1 MKKIFLLLLTATFL
15 SILFTACNNSKADVV
30 DLKLNLIKGQ
40 TYNYGMKMNM
50 NMAAISDIDM
60 DFGFKMKVEDVD
72 AQNNYAL
79 VCSYDAI
86 RFKMNVMGKDLGYDS
101 KNVGDTTHENPQN
114 QMFRKIFGS
123 MVGRSFKMT
132 MSQKGQVLKVEGL
145 KDLVESTVQSMDL
158 PEEQR
163 DKMRQ
168 QMSQSFSEGQMKETF
183 SQGFS
188 VFPDKPVKLGD
199 SWKRNVTKSTSGIAM
214 NQEVTYTVKE
224 INANTVV
231 LSLTGDI
238 TSSKDNGATVTKID
252 DMSGDLKGTMEMD
265 RSSGM
270 IHVGNMDMN
279 MKVKAMGQSMNMKM
293 KIAIEGK

>member
-1 MKKIFLLLLTATFL
+1 MKKIFLVLLTASFL
-15 SILFTACNNSKADVV
+15 SILITACNNSKTDVV

-40 TYNYGMKMNM
+40 TYNYGMKANM

-123 MVGRSFKMT
+123 MVGQSFKMT